1 MQHDELKKLQS
12 EVTESARAL
21 ETSVRKE
28 YESARAV
35 VETPAQAA
43 AAEVD
48 SVVGQLNASLAEPAP
63 VPAAQAAPV
72 AMDAAVPPAAPV
84 EAAGKSAA

>member
-1 MQHDELKKLQS
+1 
-12 EVTESARAL
+12 
-21 ETSVRKE
+21 VRKE

-72 AMDAAVPPAAPV
+72 AMDAAVPPAAPAEV
-84 EAAGKSAA
+84 AGKPAA

>member
-1 MQHDELKKLQS
+1 M
-12 EVTESARAL
+12 
-21 ETSVRKE
+21 RKE

-63 VPAAQAAPV
+63 VPAA
-72 AMDAAVPPAAPV
+72 MDAAVPPAAPV